1 MFKLQSK
8 LSVSLKVGLVLT
20 VAIALHIIA
29 APLRA
34 FPIISDVFVVFG
46 AYYVWEL
53 VSDEDVR
60 YSFTENFLDNDFD
73 VDGFSEWLL
82 LSIHNLL
89 EVFGYGYLLPIEEKE
104 EDNVEFIIELD
115 NLEPEP
121 EVKSEDTL
129 F

>member
-8 LSVSLKVGLVLT
+8 ISVSLKVVLALT
-20 VAIALHIIA
+20 VAIALHIVA

-34 FPIISDVFVVFG
+34 LPIISDVFIVLG
-46 AYYVWEL
+46 AYYVYEL
-53 VSDEDVR
+53 VTDEDVR
-60 YSFTENFLDNDFD
+60 YSFTDNFLDNDFD

-82 LSIHNLL
+82 LSIHNIL

-104 EDNVEFIIELD
+104 EEPGTEFIIELTD
-115 NLEPEP
+115 TEP
-121 EVKSEDTL
+121 KSEDTL